1 MIRNRTAKSK
11 AALMSILRTTGPFLL
26 LGAALAAAPVTAM
39 ALLTPVTLLM
49 TRKTLMTVKLLV
61 IVDDSD
67 AADDKKDVDCWRSH
81 LDSSAAPPM

>member
-1 MIRNRTAKSK
+1 MITVDDASD
-11 AALMSILRTTGPFLL
+11 AA
-26 LGAALAAAPVTAM
+26 V
-39 ALLTPVTLLM
+39 

-61 IVDDSD
+61 KVDDSD